1 MSVAVGSGR
10 ELAAAE
16 SVRRRRQVTAAVLA
30 TLSGA
35 FAWSGAAAQG
45 RTDVRTVR
53 IGMLSTSSRSGPGT
67 RAYLDILFAELARSG
82 WTEGRNLAV
91 DLRFADGILE
101 RHDTLA
107 RELVALKPDLIIAS
121 TQPGAVAVMKAT
133 STIPIVFVQAPD
145 PVGGGLAD
153 SLAHPG
159 RNATGLSSLNSE
171 LVPKRLELMR
181 EILPK
186 CRRVAVMHQPNF
198 SIADQQLALVEQAA
212 RSLGLDVVRV
222 PVDAPQAFDAAFAEV
237 VRARP
242 DGVLVIESPSLYTH
256 RGDLVRRMADARLP
270 AMYGLQDFALA
281 GGLVSYSI
289 SFDDQFRRAAGYVA
303 RVLRGEK
310 PANMPIERPLK
321 FELTVNR
328 KAAHALGLDLPP
340 AVLLRVD
347 RLVE

>member
-1 MSVAVGSGR
+1 MDRTGGVER
-10 ELAAAE
+10 EIPLAMNARKRRRITVTILAASAGMLGWGSATSQVKAE
-16 SVRRRRQVTAAVLA
+16 A
-30 TLSGA
+30 
-35 FAWSGAAAQG
+35 
-45 RTDVRTVR
+45 RTVR
-53 IGMLSTSSRSGPGT
+53 LGMLSTSSRAEPGT
-67 RAYLDILFAELARSG
+67 RGYLDILFAELARSG
-82 WTEGRNLAV
+82 WTEGRNLTV

-101 RHDTLA
+101 RHDVLA
-107 RELVALKPDLIIAS
+107 AELVALKPDLIIAS

-145 PVGGGLAD
+145 PVGGGLAE

-198 SIADQQLALVEQAA
+198 SIAEQQLALVERAA
-212 RSLGLDVVRV
+212 KSLGLDVVRV
-222 PVDAPQAFDAAFAEV
+222 PVDAPQGFDAAFAELA
-237 VRARP
+237 RARP
-242 DGVLVIESPSLYTH
+242 DGVLVIESPGLYTH
-256 RGDLVRRMADARLP
+256 RRDLVRRMADARLP
-270 AMYGLQDFALA
+270 AMYGLQDFSLA

-321 FELTVNR
+321 FELTVNL
-328 KAAHALGLDLPP
+328 KAARELGLNLPP
-340 AVLLRVD
+340 SILARVD